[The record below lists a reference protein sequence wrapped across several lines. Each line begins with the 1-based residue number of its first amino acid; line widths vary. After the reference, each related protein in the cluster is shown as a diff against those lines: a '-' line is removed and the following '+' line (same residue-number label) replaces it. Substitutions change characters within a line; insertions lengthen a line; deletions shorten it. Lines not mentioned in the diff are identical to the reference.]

1 METFTPKV
9 ISRVIDYKSREL
21 VSHED
26 YNMLFNLLIEASDYN
41 TAALH
46 AIINDEDTALVINAD
61 HADHATLADL
71 ASNSSALSNA
81 VLSTSST
88 PLASND
94 GLIPTSKQVKSYIDS
109 AVATINSTTASL
121 GASITSINTKNNTQD
136 GRLTAI
142 EQVNNGYGTRI
153 SLVEGRASTLEGQV
167 ADIQQ
172 TDIDQNTTL
181 AQYNTRITNLEL
193 QEVPENVVDTLMLKA
208 NFAKS
213 LGGGNY
219 SDTIVGQADK
229 ATNLLVGAT
238 PVAGSGFVQTGPYNT
253 AIAETVS
260 RRGALGNP
268 AGAYY
273 TVAELKALAP
283 GVYSVSAINAPKLG
297 VGASAGMLIK
307 LSADT
312 DMKLVF
318 HVLATDASA
327 YSQHLYIPSSTS
339 AATTIDTLT
348 WIDTLEEFGLVNT
361 SIAALQDNALVVSNI
376 QAGTDITVDKTD
388 NDCVINYTGPKIVVS
403 ATEPTPDPDRTII
416 WIQS

>member
-1 METFTPKV
+1 METFTPKL
-9 ISRVIDYKSREL
+9 ISRVVDYKNRE
-21 VSHED
+21 VVTHED

-41 TAALH
+41 TMALH
-46 AIINDEDTALVINAD
+46 DIINDEDTSLVINAD

-81 VLSTSST
+81 VLSLSNT

-94 GLIPTSKQVKSYIDS
+94 GLIPTSKQVKNYIDS
-109 AVATINSTTASL
+109 AVATINNTTASIS
-121 GASITSINTKNNTQD
+121 ASINSINTKNTTQD
-136 GRLTAI
+136 GRLSVI

-167 ADIQQ
+167 ASIQQ

-208 NFAKS
+208 NFAKP
-213 LGGGNY
+213 LGGGTY
-219 SDTIVGQADK
+219 SDTVVNQAEK
-229 ATNLLVGAT
+229 ATNLMVGAT
-238 PVAGSGFVQTGPYNT
+238 PVAGTGFVQTGPYNT

-260 RRGALGNP
+260 RRGVLSNP
-268 AGAYY
+268 AGAFY

-283 GVYSVSAINAPKLG
+283 GVYSVSAANAAKLD
-297 VGASAGMLIK
+297 VGSNAGLLIK

-312 DMKLVF
+312 DIKLTF
-318 HVLATDASA
+318 HELTSDASA
-327 YSQHLYIPSSTS
+327 YSQHLYIESSVS
-339 AATTIDTLT
+339 DSTTIDTLT
-348 WIDTLEEFGLVNT
+348 WVDTLEEFGLVN
-361 SIAALQDNALVVSNI
+361 SAIATLQDNALVVGNI
-376 QAGTDITVDKTD
+376 QAGTDIVVAKTG
-388 NDCVINYTGPKIVVS
+388 NDCVINYTGPKIVIS